1 MSDRK
6 QNVREFYENL
16 VEEQGCAIDG
26 FEHVMREARIGRVE
40 LVITGDWEDCD
51 FICDSVEIEQ
61 IDPASPTTVIEAF
74 QRHMWFSQHAL
85 AHVFAFKI
93 PVEGQDTYAI
103 GIAGVADDGYDN
115 SGNFIEIFDADGV
128 LLGSAMLGEGEKPNW
143 LECPIDES
151 EWYGGTLKWAD
162 REDRSQDQHKAWSEE
177 SAVRVEQEGAVTRVV
192 IFEPE

>member
-16 VEEQGCAIDG
+16 VEEQGCTIDG

-74 QRHMWFSQHAL
+74 QRHTPLLSLCREDVYTGDSPLFSL
-85 AHVFAFKI
+85 L
-93 PVEGQDTYAI
+93 TYA
-103 GIAGVADDGYDN
+103 
-115 SGNFIEIFDADGV
+115 SF
-128 LLGSAMLGEGEKPNW
+128 
-143 LECPIDES
+143 
-151 EWYGGTLKWAD
+151 
-162 REDRSQDQHKAWSEE
+162 
-177 SAVRVEQEGAVTRVV
+177 
-192 IFEPE
+192 